1 MAWIETL
8 REDEWDDELAGLL
21 PAVEDQEKGRVD
33 NIMQV
38 HSLNPKAMA
47 AHLAVYESAMRGT
60 KSLRKVDREL
70 IAVVVSNVNEC
81 HY

>member
-8 REDEWDDELAGLL
+8 REDEWDDPLAGLRPRL
-21 PAVEDQEKGRVD
+21 DDSASGRVD

-38 HSLNPKAMA
+38 HSLNSQAMA
-47 AHLAVYESAMRGT
+47 AHLALYESAMRGT
-60 KSLRKVDREL
+60 KSLRRADREL
-70 IAVVVSNVNEC
+70 IAVVVSNANEC

>member
-8 REDEWDDELAGLL
+8 REDEWDDPLVGLRPRL
-21 PAVEDQEKGRVD
+21 DDSASGRVD

-38 HSLNPKAMA
+38 HSLNPQAMA
-47 AHLAVYESAMRGT
+47 AHLGLYESAMRGT
-60 KSLRKVDREL
+60 KSLRRADREL
-70 IAVVVSNVNEC
+70 IAVVVSNANEC

>member
-8 REDEWDDELAGLL
+8 REDAWDDPLADLL
-21 PAVEDQEKGRVD
+21 PSVEDAESGRVD
-33 NIMQV
+33 NIMQI
-38 HSLNPKAMA
+38 HSLNPQAMA
-47 AHLAVYESAMRGT
+47 AHHALYESAMRGT
-60 KSLRKVDREL
+60 KNLRRVDREL